1 VSRARACVYQKV
13 LEITR
18 KGEGAHAFFYENP
31 DVLRKKGRRRV
42 FGNESLS
49 A

>member
-1 VSRARACVYQKV
+1 

-31 DVLRKKGRRRV
+31 DVLRKKGRRRRV